1 MEFFSSFRV
10 TDETDAPSHVKR
22 IGMDIEYFSNICGRT
37 LLVGHITYISDKNFK
52 SKKCLQTYLES
63 NTIRVPAVVVLTEED
78 HALNRVKN
86 YDNFFI
92 QRRREIVKDMDS
104 KFRMYGM
111 LQEVNSRKTTHARA
125 FGASTVKKKRYFKF
139 KTKERFC
146 ISVRK
151 AMIANKSESAKWLTK
166 VYLHCNFVGSSNR
179 PGTPRLETVPI

>member
-10 TDETDAPSHVKR
+10 TDDAKRTEAVKR
-22 IGMDIEYFSNICGRT
+22 IGMDIEYFSNVCGRT
-37 LLVGHITYISDKNFK
+37 LLVGTVTYISNKNFK
-52 SKKCLQTYLES
+52 SKQCLRTYLET
-63 NTIRVPAVVVLTEED
+63 NTISVPAVIVLTEED

-92 QRRREIVKDMDS
+92 QRRREIVRDIDS

-125 FGASTVKKKRYFKF
+125 FGSSTVKKKRYFKF

-146 ISVRK
+146 ITVRK
-151 AMIANKSESAKWLTK
+151 AMMANKGESAGKWTTKQRERATLTLIY
-166 VYLHCNFVGSSNR
+166 VY
-179 PGTPRLETVPI
+179 TP